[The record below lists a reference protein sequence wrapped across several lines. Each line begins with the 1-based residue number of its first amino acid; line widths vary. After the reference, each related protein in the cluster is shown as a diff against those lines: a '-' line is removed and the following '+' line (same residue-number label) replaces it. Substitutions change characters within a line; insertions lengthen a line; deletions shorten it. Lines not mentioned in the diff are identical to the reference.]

1 MKIFAAF
8 DDTDNIDSD
17 FGTGKLTRWFENEL
31 PKGCSLWGV
40 VRHQLP
46 VLKEIPYTSHN
57 SSACAV
63 IEVPDRTILSEI
75 VSRAVDHVV
84 KHAAPG
90 SDPGVCVA
98 CEDDPAIA
106 RLIDF
111 GLRCSQR
118 VVTQKEAMEA
128 CRGIHLS
135 GHGGTNDGIIGAAA
149 AAGLCAY
156 GRSGRFIEYGRL
168 RDIPSVVS
176 VSELEAKGIMVI
188 SVDRDA
194 TALGPHDMIDTQG
207 WLRPRLW
214 DGGALLPVR
223 RNDGQGWKPL
233 LAGKNRKKEN

>member
-1 MKIFAAF
+1 MKMFVAF

-31 PKGCSLWGV
+31 PEGCTLWGV

-63 IEVPDRTILSEI
+63 IEASAYTAVSELI
-75 VSRAVDHVV
+75 SRAVDHVV

-98 CEDDPAIA
+98 CEDDPAITQ
-106 RLIDF
+106 LMDF
-111 GLRCSQR
+111 GLKCSQR
-118 VVTQKEAMEA
+118 VVTQKEAMNA
-128 CRGIHLS
+128 CYGIHLS

-149 AAGLCAY
+149 AVGLSAY

-168 RDIPSVVS
+168 RDFPPVVS
-176 VSELEAKGIMVI
+176 VSELEAHGIMVI

-194 TALGPHDMIDTQG
+194 LAPGPHDMIDTHG

-214 DGGALLPVR
+214 DGRVLLPVC

-233 LAGKNRKKEN
+233 AGKNRKKED